1 MGVGALMAAS
11 LFLVKKVVIK
21 IISFFRDPAGDR

>member
-1 MGVGALMAAS
+1 MGALMAVS

-21 IISFFRDPAGDR
+21 IISFFRDPAGDC